1 MKVHL
6 LHADRDLQLKPAL
19 HDPIFD
25 AMLGGD
31 LRDRSLIRRSLEHTP
46 TGVSEREL
54 PALDATLAQDLELGT
69 LWTAMA
75 DDDPFVFEIA
85 KRVLLSPLTSP
96 EEIRYRQDVLAD
108 VIAQPATVREI
119 YDLAL
124 EALTNDRKVGG
135 LWNNMGAE
143 RLLHWAV
150 QVLSLHVDVLRR
162 LRAHAETHAE
172 QFHSEGFI
180 RFFAMVKAELDDSYL
195 ALLDQHL
202 RELQFKHGVLLSAEL
217 DEGNKSRRYM
227 VHKQPELRWTERL
240 SQALRPRGY
249 GFTIPPR
256 DDNGFRALEEIRS
269 TGLSHTATA
278 LAQSADHVKSFFAML
293 RVELA
298 FYLAAVNLR
307 NRLDERG
314 QPVCFPDPLPADQ
327 VSIAAEDLYDPS
339 LTLHLQTPAVG
350 NDLRADGKQLVIV
363 TGANQ
368 GGKSTFL
375 RSVGVAQ
382 LMMQA
387 GMFVAATRMH
397 ANVCDGVF
405 THYKREEDT
414 TMQSGKL
421 DEELARMSAI
431 ADQIAP
437 GALLLCN
444 ESFAA
449 TNEREGSE
457 IARQIVR
464 AMLDKHIKVFFV
476 THMYDFAHAFASSP
490 SDTTLFLRAERQA
503 DGTRTYKLSEQ
514 PPLPTSFGK
523 DTYERIFT
531 TAASVGPPAAR
542 RRNTDHD

>member
-25 AMLGGD
+25 AVLGGD

-46 TGVSEREL
+46 TGSSEREL
-54 PALDATLAQDLELGT
+54 PALEATLTQDLELDT

-75 DDDPFVFEIA
+75 DGDDFTFEIA

-96 EEIRYRQDVLAD
+96 DEIRYRQHVLAD
-108 VIAQPATVREI
+108 CTAQPATVREL
-119 YDLAL
+119 YDVAL

-135 LWNNMGAE
+135 IWNKMGAE
-143 RLLHWAV
+143 RLLHWGV
-150 QVLSLHVDVLRR
+150 QVLSLHVNVLRR
-162 LRAHAETHAE
+162 LRALAETHAE
-172 QFHSEGFI
+172 KFESDGFI
-180 RFFAMVKAELDDSYL
+180 QFFAMVKAELDDDYL
-195 ALLDQHL
+195 ALLEQHL

-217 DEGNKSRRYM
+217 DEGAKSRRYM
-227 VHKQPELRWTERL
+227 LHRQPELRWTERL
-240 SQALRPRGY
+240 SQAVRPRGY
-249 GFTIPPR
+249 TFTIPPR

-307 NRLDERG
+307 DRLDERG
-314 QPVCFPDPLPADQ
+314 QPVCFPDPLPPEQ
-327 VSIAAEDLYDPS
+327 VAMAAEGLYDPT
-339 LTLHLQTPAVG
+339 LTLHLQTPAIG
-350 NDLRADGKQLVIV
+350 NDVNADDKQLVIV

-405 THYKREEDT
+405 THYKREEDA

-431 ADQIAP
+431 ADQINP

-464 AMLDKHIKVFFV
+464 AMLDKHIKVVFV
-476 THMYDFAHAFASSP
+476 THMYDFAHAFATNP
-490 SDTTLFLRAERQA
+490 SDATLFLRAERQA

-514 PPLPTSFGK
+514 PPLPTSYGK

-531 TAASVGPPAAR
+531 TAAPAPPPAAR
-542 RRNTDHD
+542 HADRD